1 LKLFSEKEFMG
12 MEISDDEIE
21 KAKKVIEN
29 GGLVVF
35 PTETAYGIAAD
46 ATNAF
51 AVEKVYDAKE
61 RPKSKGLTTI
71 VDSLETAEKFG
82 ELSEDEIKV
91 VNEFMPGPL
100 TLVANKSEGL
110 PPTLNEDFVFRISS
124 GEIASKL
131 SEVGPITATSAN
143 ISGKETSYSVDDI
156 SEELLES
163 VDFVL
168 DVGELEASE
177 TSSIVEINNGEVE
190 VHREGP
196 VSSAEIEALINDS

>member
-1 LKLFSEKEFMG
+1 MG
-12 MEISDDEIE
+12 SLDEDIE

-46 ATNAF
+46 ATNPL
-51 AVEKVYDAKE
+51 AVEKVYQAKN

-82 ELSEDEIKV
+82 DLSENEKKV
-91 VNEFMPGPL
+91 VKEFMPGPL
-100 TLVANKSEGL
+100 TLVSRKSGDL
-110 PPTLNEDFVFRISS
+110 PDNLNEYFVFRVSS
-124 GEIASKL
+124 GEVASKL

-143 ISGKETSYSVDDI
+143 ISGEETSYSVEDI
-156 SEELLES
+156 SEELLEE
-163 VDFVL
+163 VDFVTDAGKL
-168 DVGELEASE
+168 AASD
-177 TSSIVEINNGEVE
+177 TSSIIEINNREVE

-196 VSSAEIEALINDS
+196 VSKTELEQALK